1 MARARNLFVGRIEE
15 AHHFFSFWLRSAT
28 SRCIVSSCCKTQIG
42 MERELD
48 EGPFFSPHG
57 RQLYVMT
64 LHRCTAICYN
74 ARLEVFMRYR
84 VPALAVLLA
93 LSLTI
98 ACSKPA
104 TQSSQTQG
112 EEGSQAQQAQPS
124 QAPEQQPSAAAP
136 ATPAKEAPVPQ
147 KRPRAAETA
156 GTAPQ
161 PGAERTKA
169 AEPLTIPRNTALTVR
184 MGQTVSSK
192 TSQPGET
199 FVGTIAQP
207 VEVNGTTVIP
217 AGAEATGTVTDAV
230 PLGRFKGAAKLALRL
245 ETVTIGGRKYDV
257 QTTAV
262 SRTEKGKGKRTG
274 ILTGGGAGLGALIGG
289 LAGGGKGAV
298 IGAIAGAG
306 AGGAGSAFTGNKDIV
321 IPAESAVTFKLLEP
335 VTLK

>member
-1 MARARNLFVGRIEE
+1 MCYRA
-15 AHHFFSFWLRSAT
+15 S
-28 SRCIVSSCCKTQIG
+28 
-42 MERELD
+42 
-48 EGPFFSPHG
+48 
-57 RQLYVMT
+57 
-64 LHRCTAICYN
+64 
-74 ARLEVFMRYR
+74 
-84 VPALAVLLA
+84 ALAVLLA
-93 LSLTI
+93 LSLTV

-104 TQSSQTQG
+104 TQSSQNQNEQG
-112 EEGSQAQQAQPS
+112 TQAQQAQPTQS
-124 QAPEQQPSAAAP
+124 PEQQPSAAAP
-136 ATPAKEAPVPQ
+136 ATPSKEAPASPQ
-147 KRPRAAETA
+147 KRARAEKTTR
-156 GTAPQ
+156 TAPL
-161 PGAERTKA
+161 PGVEGGAKA

-199 FVGTIAQP
+199 FTATMAQP
-207 VEVNGTTVIP
+207 IEVEGRTLIP
-217 AGAEATGTVTDAV
+217 AGAEATGSVTDAV

-274 ILTGGGAGLGALIGG
+274 IMTGGGAGLGALIGG
-289 LAGGGKGAV
+289 LAGGGKGAL

-335 VTLK
+335 LTLK